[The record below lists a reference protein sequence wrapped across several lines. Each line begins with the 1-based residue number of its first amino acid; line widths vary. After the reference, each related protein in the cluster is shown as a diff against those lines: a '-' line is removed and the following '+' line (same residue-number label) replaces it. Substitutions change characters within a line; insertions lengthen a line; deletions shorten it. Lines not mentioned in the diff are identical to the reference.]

1 MNNNQ
6 NYQHPQQQFQN
17 NPNMGYQQPPKK
29 KMSTGCIVGIV
40 IGVIMLIVAL
50 IIGAVLIMGII
61 AAGKAIEV
69 VGSDNGDF
77 ISRSIQSEIDS
88 YDIEIYNM
96 AFDMY
101 TGQDKVARS
110 VSNIMAVAKATNE
123 DEDEPNK
130 VEVNISLKDGTTMTY
145 DSYDSTRIN
154 QDSHYSI
161 IADKNEKGY
170 IYLITIKER

>member
-1 MNNNQ
+1 MDNNQ
-6 NYQHPQQQFQN
+6 NYQHPQQQFQS

-29 KMSTGCIVGIV
+29 KMSTGCIVGLVVGI
-40 IGVIMLIVAL
+40 IMLVGAL
-50 IIGAVLIMGII
+50 IIGVLLIMGIFTVR
-61 AAGKAIEV
+61 KAVKDIGLDKE
-69 VGSDNGDF
+69 DF
-77 ISRSIQSEIDS
+77 LSQAIQSEIDS
-88 YDIEIYNM
+88 YDIEIHNM

-101 TGQDKVARS
+101 TGQDRVARS

-123 DEDEPNK
+123 DKDEPNK